1 MPEGD
6 RVLTEI
12 EVQIDGAFADLVDAE
27 EIERRVA
34 RTLATVIP
42 DRPASLTV
50 VITDDATIQTLNREY
65 LGINAPADVLA
76 FSQTE
81 GALLPEPGV
90 GPRYLGD
97 VIVSYERAVAQAGE
111 YQEPVER
118 ELSRLV
124 VHGTLHLL
132 GYDDQREDNRE
143 RMWELQES
151 ILSAE
156 ELSDGAE

>member
-1 MPEGD
+1 M
-6 RVLTEI
+6 
-12 EVQIDGAFADLVDAE
+12 QIDEAFADLVDAE

-42 DRPASLTV
+42 DEPAALTV
-50 VITDDATIQTLNREY
+50 VITNDATIQTLNREY
-65 LGINAPADVLA
+65 LGIDAPTDVLA

-81 GALLPEPGV
+81 GALLPEPGA

-97 VIVSYERAVAQAGE
+97 VIVSYEQAVAQAGE
-111 YQEPVER
+111 YNEPVER

-132 GYDDQREDNRE
+132 GYDYQRENDRE
-143 RMWELQES
+143 RMWELQEG
-151 ILSAE
+151 ILS
-156 ELSDGAE
+156 SGQ